1 MTTCHNFFNGIEI
14 VICLNKKIMSKIIGI
29 DLGTTNS
36 CVSVMEGNEPVVIPN
51 SEGKRTTPSVIAF
64 VEGGEIKVGDPAK
77 RQAVTNPTKT
87 VASIKRF
94 MGNKF
99 SESANEAKNV
109 PYKVMKGDNDT
120 PRVDIDGRLY
130 TPQELSAMVLQKMK
144 KTAEDYLGTDVTSAV
159 ITVPAYFNDSQ
170 RQATKE
176 AGEISGLKVE
186 RIINEPTAAALAFGL
201 DKGSTDRKIAV
212 YDLGGGT
219 FDISILELGD
229 GVFEVL
235 STNGDTHLGGDDFD
249 QVIIDF
255 LADEFK
261 KSEDI
266 DLKSDPMALQRLKEA
281 AEKAKIE
288 LSSSTQTEINLPYIS
303 ATSSGPKHLVKTL
316 TRSKFEQLSDDL
328 VKRSMQPVQKAL
340 DDAGLSTKDINEIIL
355 VGGSTRIPIIQNEV
369 EKFFSKKP
377 SKGVNPDEV
386 VAIGAAIQ
394 GGVLTGDVKDV
405 LLLDVTPLSLGIE
418 TMGAV
423 MTKLI
428 DANTTIPSKK
438 SQIFSTAA
446 DNQPSVEI
454 HVLQGERSMAADNK
468 TIGRFHLD
476 GIPPA
481 PRGTPQI
488 EVTFDIDANGI
499 IKVSAQDKATGKQ
512 QDIRIEAS
520 SGLTEEEIEKMKKD
534 AEANAESDKKV
545 KEEVEKLNSA
555 DQMIFQTEKQL
566 KEFGAK
572 LSDDK
577 KKPIEN
583 ALDNL
588 KKAHESKDL
597 SKIDSALEKIN
608 EAWKNASEE
617 MYKAQAE
624 ASAKEPN
631 KGKSKS
637 SKGKKETKKSKD
649 GGDDVQDVDFE
660 EVK

>member
-1 MTTCHNFFNGIEI
+1 
-14 VICLNKKIMSKIIGI
+14 
-29 DLGTTNS
+29 
-36 CVSVMEGNEPVVIPN
+36 
-51 SEGKRTTPSVIAF
+51 
-64 VEGGEIKVGDPAK
+64 
-77 RQAVTNPTKT
+77 
-87 VASIKRF
+87 
-94 MGNKF
+94 
-99 SESANEAKNV
+99 
-109 PYKVMKGDNDT
+109 
-120 PRVDIDGRLY
+120 
-130 TPQELSAMVLQKMK
+130 
-144 KTAEDYLGTDVTSAV
+144 
-159 ITVPAYFNDSQ
+159 
-170 RQATKE
+170 
-176 AGEISGLKVE
+176 
-186 RIINEPTAAALAFGL
+186 
-201 DKGSTDRKIAV
+201 
-212 YDLGGGT
+212 
-219 FDISILELGD
+219 
-229 GVFEVL
+229 
-235 STNGDTHLGGDDFD
+235 
-249 QVIIDF
+249 
-255 LADEFK
+255 
-261 KSEDI
+261 
-266 DLKSDPMALQRLKEA
+266 
-281 AEKAKIE
+281 
-288 LSSSTQTEINLPYIS
+288 
-303 ATSSGPKHLVKTL
+303 
-316 TRSKFEQLSDDL
+316 
-328 VKRSMQPVQKAL
+328 MQPVQKAL
-340 DDAGLSTKDINEIIL
+340 DDAGLSTNDINEVIL

-566 KEFGAK
+566 KEFGEK

-588 KKAHESKDL
+588 KKAYESKDL

-617 MYKAQAE
+617 MYKAQAD
-624 ASAKEPN
+624 ASAQEPN
-631 KGKSKS
+631 KGKPKS

-649 GGDDVQDVDFE
+649 KGDDVQDVDFE